1 MQPET
6 LNRSIQPTPTVHPR
20 GFTPRPVQLSM
31 AVDSGEDQGSCCGVH
46 VAVLPGETPVSHP
59 LRHSS
64 GERGPDPA
72 RRILRPPRLEERELG
87 SLRREGSSPKS
98 LGTRG

>member
-1 MQPET
+1 MA
-6 LNRSIQPTPTVHPR
+6 
-20 GFTPRPVQLSM
+20 RPVQLSM